1 MPLLTCYNRMW
12 VELWIEHGRHG
23 GEERENDGNGRKF
36 LFGGSGASTFRP
48 PRPRK
53 HTHAQTDRQIFL
65 PWSFRQTISSES
77 TERMRICGCL
87 ALILFLFSLPPLL
100 PARSKFPVYF
110 LLLRCPFLPFSHF
123 LLSFLLIG
131 SYGVLCCCYFLFSPF
146 TYLLT
151 NFPSQTTIKPPPFK
165 PFPLCSLFFSSS
177 PRTCL
182 LYCCFF
188 LAF

>member
-1 MPLLTCYNRMW
+1 M
-12 VELWIEHGRHG
+12 
-23 GEERENDGNGRKF
+23 NDGNGGNF
-36 LFGGSGASTFRP
+36 LFGGSGASSFGP
-48 PRPRK
+48 PRLDRAST
-53 HTHAQTDRQIFL
+53 HTQTDDFSL
-65 PWSFRQTISSES
+65 VFRQTISSKS